1 MAATEIADAYIA
13 LYTKMPGVK
22 KDIEGALDGADDAF
36 EGAGAMGGKKFSGA
50 AAAAIAAGAVVVAT
64 AVAAVTAKAVMAFG
78 ELEQNIGGSE
88 AVFGQYADAVQ
99 KKGVEAYKNLG
110 LSQSEYLAT
119 ANKMGALFQ
128 GSGIEQARAVDLTT
142 EAMQRAAD
150 MASVMGIEQSMAM
163 ESVAGAAKGN
173 FTMMDNLGVAMN
185 ATNIE
190 AYAAAQGMTDWSFAT
205 ATAAEKAEMAMAM
218 FMDSTTQ
225 YAGNFAREATETVTG
240 SIGLLGAAWES
251 LLAGLGDENA
261 DMSQL
266 TANLVE
272 AIKAVI
278 ENIAP
283 VVGEIFASLP
293 EVLSGL
299 FGGLFEGVDLS
310 AVMDLATSLSPVML
324 IFQAIQPLLPQ
335 IAQLFNDIVAA
346 VVPMATEIGGALVP
360 VLTSLIAAVVP
371 IISAILPVFADLITM
386 LAPIIAGLVTAFM
399 PIVQQILPIFSQL
412 IQAVVPIIGQLFT
425 ALSPIVEAILPI
437 FSMLMQ
443 QLAPIISMLVAA
455 FMPLLEPI
463 LQLVSPLLEMVGTI
477 LPPLIELFGVLLST
491 ILPPLQ
497 MVIGALIPVIQ
508 GVVNAISSMLIPVID
523 GITTTLGGLI
533 TFLTGVFTGNWEQ
546 AWQGIQDIFGGIW
559 DTIQGIAKGS
569 INAIID
575 IINGVIGG
583 INSLADGVSDATGGS
598 ISFTIPSIPRL
609 AEGGIVRAQ
618 RGGILANI
626 GEGRYD
632 EAVVPLSPAV
642 LKSLGG
648 GEINQTVIFN
658 EARMDPR
665 VALREA
671 GRELKAAGV

>member
-1 MAATEIADAYIA
+1 MAATQIADAYIA

-22 KDIEGALDGADDAF
+22 KDIEGSLDGADDAF

-150 MASVMGIEQSMAM
+150 MASVMGIEQSVAM

-272 AIKAVI
+272 AIRAVI
-278 ENIAP
+278 QNIAP

-293 EVLSGL
+293 DVFAGL
-299 FGGLFEGVDLS
+299 FGGLFEGADLT
-310 AVMDLATSLSPVML
+310 AIMDLATSLSPVML
-324 IFQAIQPLLPQ
+324 IFQALQPLLPQ
-335 IAQLFNDIVAA
+335 IADLFMQIVDAVMPLAQEFAA
-346 VVPMATEIGGALVP
+346 ALVP
-360 VLTSLIAAVVP
+360 IITQLMEALLP
-371 IISAILPVFADLITM
+371 IVSAILPILMELFNQ
-386 LAPIIAGLVTAFM
+386 LV
-399 PIVQQILPIFSQL
+399 PIVLML
-412 IQAVVPIIGQLFT
+412 I
-425 ALSPIVEAILPI
+425 E
-437 FSMLMQ
+437 
-443 QLAPIISMLVAA
+443 A
-455 FMPLLEPI
+455 FMPLLEPV
-463 LQLVSPLLEMVGTI
+463 LALVTPLLDLVGTI
-477 LPPLIELFGVLLST
+477 LPPLIELFGVLLGT

-497 MVIGALIPVIQ
+497 TVIGALIPVIT
-508 GVVNAISSMLIPVID
+508 GVVNAISGFLIPVID
-523 GITTTLGGLI
+523 TISAVLGGLI

-546 AWQGIQDIFGGIW
+546 AWDGIVQIFTGLWEGM
-559 DTIQGIAKGS
+559 QNIAKGI
-569 INAIID
+569 INGIID
-575 IINGVIGG
+575 IINGAIAG
-583 INSLADGVSDATGGS
+583 INGIASGVSDLTGGS
-598 ISFTIPSIPRL
+598 ISFTIPSIPKL

-626 GEGRYD
+626 GEGRHD

-642 LKSLGG
+642 LSQLGG
-648 GEINQTVIFN
+648 GLAAGTRLVLQVGGRQFDAYVDELAAGQV
-658 EARMDPR
+658 AAASSVAGAR
-665 VALREA
+665 VAR
-671 GRELKAAGV
+671 GSDRRF

>member
-1 MAATEIADAYIA
+1 MSATAIADAYVQLHA
-13 LYTKMPGVK
+13 KFG
-22 KDIEGALDGADDAF
+22 DRGALTNQVTKELGGVEAEFDA
-36 EGAGAMGGKKFSGA
+36 AGASGGRKFSGA

-218 FMDSTTQ
+218 FMDSTSQ
-225 YAGNFAREATETVTG
+225 YAGNFAREAGETVTG
-240 SIGLLGAAWES
+240 SIGMLGAAWDS
-251 LLAGLGDENA
+251 LLEGLGDENA

-272 AIKAVI
+272 AIRAVI
-278 ENIAP
+278 QNIAP

-299 FGGLFEGVDLS
+299 FGGIFEGADLT
-310 AVMDLATSLSPVML
+310 AIMDLATSLSPVML
-324 IFQAIQPLLPQ
+324 IFQALQPLLPQ
-335 IAQLFNDIVAA
+335 IADLFMQIVDA
-346 VVPMATEIGGALVP
+346 VMPLAQELTGALVP
-360 VLTSLIAAVVP
+360 IITQLMGALLP
-371 IISAILPVFADLITM
+371 IVSAILPILMELFNQ
-386 LAPIIAGLVTAFM
+386 LV
-399 PIVQQILPIFSQL
+399 PIVLML
-412 IQAVVPIIGQLFT
+412 I
-425 ALSPIVEAILPI
+425 E
-437 FSMLMQ
+437 
-443 QLAPIISMLVAA
+443 A
-455 FMPLLEPI
+455 FMPLLEPV
-463 LQLVSPLLEMVGTI
+463 LALVTPLLDLVGTI
-477 LPPLIELFGVLLST
+477 LPPLIELFGVLLGT

-497 MVIGALIPVIQ
+497 MVIGALIPVIT
-508 GVVNAISSMLIPVID
+508 GVVNAISGFLIPVID
-523 GITTTLGGLI
+523 TISAVLGGLI

-546 AWQGIQDIFGGIW
+546 AWDGIVQIFTGLWEGM
-559 DTIQGIAKGS
+559 QNIAKGI
-569 INAIID
+569 INGIID
-575 IINGVIGG
+575 IINGAIAG
-583 INSLADGVSDATGGS
+583 INSISSGVSDLTGGS
-598 ISFTIPSIPRL
+598 ISFTIPSIPKL

-632 EAVVPLSPAV
+632 EAVVPLSPGV
-642 LKSLGG
+642 LKSLGS
-648 GEINQTVIFN
+648 GEIKQTVIFN
-658 EARMDPR
+658 ESRIDPR

-671 GRELKAAGV
+671 GRELKAAGL

>member
-22 KDIEGALDGADDAF
+22 KDIEGSLDGADDAF

-218 FMDSTTQ
+218 FMDSTSQ
-225 YAGNFAREATETVTG
+225 YAGNFAREAGETVTG
-240 SIGLLGAAWES
+240 SIGMLGAAWDS
-251 LLAGLGDENA
+251 LLEGLGDENA

-272 AIKAVI
+272 AIRAVI
-278 ENIAP
+278 QNIAP

-299 FGGLFEGVDLS
+299 FGGIFEGADLT
-310 AVMDLATSLSPVML
+310 AIMDLATSLSPVML
-324 IFQAIQPLLPQ
+324 IFQALQPLLPQ
-335 IAQLFNDIVAA
+335 IADLFMQIVDA
-346 VVPMATEIGGALVP
+346 VMPLAQELTGALVP
-360 VLTSLIAAVVP
+360 IITQLMGALLP
-371 IISAILPVFADLITM
+371 IVSAILPILMELFNQ
-386 LAPIIAGLVTAFM
+386 LV
-399 PIVQQILPIFSQL
+399 PIVLML
-412 IQAVVPIIGQLFT
+412 I
-425 ALSPIVEAILPI
+425 E
-437 FSMLMQ
+437 
-443 QLAPIISMLVAA
+443 A
-455 FMPLLEPI
+455 FMPLLEPV
-463 LQLVSPLLEMVGTI
+463 LALVTPLLDLVGTI
-477 LPPLIELFGVLLST
+477 LPPLIELFGVLLGT

-497 MVIGALIPVIQ
+497 MVIGALIPVIT
-508 GVVNAISSMLIPVID
+508 GVVNAISGFLIPVID
-523 GITTTLGGLI
+523 TISAVLGGLI
-533 TFLTGVFTGNWEQ
+533 TFLTGVFTGNWKQ
-546 AWQGIQDIFGGIW
+546 AWDGIVQIFTGLWKGMQNIARGI
-559 DTIQGIAKGS
+559 
-569 INAIID
+569 INGIID
-575 IINGVIGG
+575 IINGAIAG
-583 INSLADGVSDATGGS
+583 INSISSGVSDLTGGS
-598 ISFTIPSIPRL
+598 ISFTIPSIPKL

-632 EAVVPLSPAV
+632 EAVVPLSPGV
-642 LKSLGG
+642 LSQLGAG
-648 GEINQTVIFN
+648 RTEFNQTVMLSPDSDPVIFGRKTGR
-658 EARMDPR
+658 AFMDSI
-665 VALREA
+665 V
-671 GRELKAAGV
+671 GVRT